1 MYCCGVVTFFRR
13 RKANQIYIVMGKEDF
28 RKNEAFE
35 TTFTQTRKVKDI
47 SIHPN
52 FEPHPKS
59 VNDIAVLELENDF
72 EYTESVQPIC
82 LPLPG
87 RSPIIDTIGVA
98 LGK

>member
-1 MYCCGVVTFFRR
+1 
-13 RKANQIYIVMGKEDF
+13 MGKEDF
-28 RKNEAFE
+28 RKHEAFA
-35 TTFTQTRKVKDI
+35 TKLTQTRKVKNI
-47 SIHPN
+47 FIHPN

-82 LPLPG
+82 LPVAG
-87 RSPIIDTIGVA
+87 RSSIIDTIGVA